1 MSTKTIE
8 EVKELLRNDD
18 TQVGETFALI
28 EQGITKASELV
39 EKGSAKN
46 TGVVAH
52 HKYIIKAIVD
62 GDTQTTSANL
72 ATYARRAID
81 RLLSS
86 ASAATLSEEA
96 KTLLLERRA
105 KLLEIISDK
114 DAISNDTKELVT
126 ESAKLEDTLKSISN
140 AIYVYTFP
148 TYYRAGVEGD
158 LDVRWLKVG
167 LTTNSVWQRIVE
179 QNRQTSM
186 PEDPILIRIYHK
198 EGIDLKDT
206 EAKIMNTLRR
216 VQFEQ
221 SSARHTKAGK
231 EWFAT
236 NEDAIDAIAE
246 LLGLTVVRFTLN
258 QNIESL

>member
-1 MSTKTIE
+1 MNTQVLE
-8 EVKELLRNDD
+8 EIADLFRNDD
-18 TQVGETFALI
+18 TQVGETFRLM

-39 EKGSAKN
+39 DKGSAKN
-46 TGVVAH
+46 TGVISH
-52 HKYIIKAIVD
+52 HKYIIKSIVD

-81 RLLSS
+81 RLLASNS
-86 ASAATLSEEA
+86 ASNLSQEA
-96 KTLLLERRA
+96 RNLLAERRT

-114 DAISNDTKELVT
+114 DAILNDTKELVN
-126 ESAKLEDTLKSISN
+126 ESAKLEETLKQISN

-158 LDVRWLKVG
+158 LEVRWLKVG
-167 LTTNSVWQRIVE
+167 LTTNSVWQRIVD

-186 PEDPILIRIYHK
+186 PEDPVLIRVYYK

-221 SSARHTKAGK
+221 SSARYTKAGK

-246 LLGLTVVRFTLN
+246 LLGLNVVRFEP
-258 QNIESL
+258 Q